1 MSRFKNYKIAIT
13 LSLMLTIILAF
24 LIFFIFYL
32 LEINSYFKESTSFII
47 IILIFFFCS
56 AVLIHYRIERFILN
70 KVKGIYSDLLPS
82 GVSQNKMTIQSDI
95 EVLKKGLRKFADD
108 KKLEIELLKDKE
120 NYRKEFIGNI
130 SHELKTPLFTI
141 QGYVLTLLQGAVKD
155 KEVRDKYLK
164 RTAKGVERLIYV
176 VKDLDLI
183 TQFESGIKSIDRTS
197 FDIIKLIENVFDL
210 LEMRATKNAISLT
223 FDKEYLNPVMVH
235 ADEERIQQVLTNL
248 IINSL
253 KYGVENGKTE
263 VAIQDVNSEKIV
275 IRVSDNGEG
284 IAEEHIPR
292 LFERFYRVDKTGNRK
307 QGGSGL
313 GLAIVKHIIEA
324 HQEKLVVESTLGVGS
339 EFSFTLQRTTET
351 IHSPVTNGISFG
363 KQVLS
368 RKNNNKIDH

>member
-1 MSRFKNYKIAIT
+1 MA
-13 LSLMLTIILAF
+13 LL
-24 LIFFIFYL
+24 FFIF
-32 LEINSYFKESTSFII
+32 SV
-47 IILIFFFCS
+47 ILIHF
-56 AVLIHYRIERFILN
+56 RIERFILK
-70 KVKGIYSDLLPS
+70 KVKGIYSDLMPS
-82 GVSQNKMTIQSDI
+82 GASQNKMTIQSDM

-183 TQFESGIKSIDRTS
+183 TQFESGIKSIDRTK
-197 FDIIKLIENVFDL
+197 FDIVKIIENVFDL
-210 LEMRATKNAISLT
+210 LEMRAAKNQISLS
-223 FDKEYLNPVMVH
+223 FDKEYLEPIFVN

-263 VAIQDVNSEKIV
+263 VAIQELNMEKIV
-275 IRVSDNGEG
+275 ILVNDNGEG

-324 HQEKLVVESTLGVGS
+324 HQEKLMVESTLGVGS
-339 EFSFTLQRTTET
+339 DFSFTLQRAA
-351 IHSPVTNGISFG
+351 
-363 KQVLS
+363 Q
-368 RKNNNKIDH
+368 KI